1 MKTRFGLWLAG
12 GDRPP
17 LAADPNALQHQEIVF
32 SLLMLVVALLGR
44 GNPLIRYPD
53 LLWAFAGMLAFNLGY
68 HRLLRRGDSAVV
80 PLVSTAV
87 NLSLCSL
94 IVGLSGGERS
104 DFWPLYLLP
113 IFTASLHLKRR
124 HVMGVCAA
132 AGGFL
137 SCFYLEALW
146 EARRWDTC
154 EFLIKTGVLVFSA
167 AVTAHLSFKERAQ
180 RLGRIEV
187 QNQLPAQAQKLEAV
201 GRLAGGVAHDFNNLL
216 TVIKGSS
223 AFLRSNSELSE
234 EMRRDVDE
242 IDKAADRAAALTQ
255 QLLAFS
261 RKQLLKPAVLD
272 VNATLASLD
281 GMVRGLL
288 REDMVFVTRL
298 KPGLGRIKADPDQL
312 SKVIIDLVLNARD
325 AMPQGGRLV
334 IETQEVEAGEGP
346 LALPAVLITITDS
359 GVGMRRDVLER
370 AFEPF
375 FTTKEHGRGMGLSS
389 VYGIV
394 EQSGGRVVV
403 DSAPGEGARF
413 HLYFP
418 RFAAA
423 AARAGSAFSGPALD
437 PARSGTVFVV
447 EDEAGVR
454 QLICRILRQ
463 QGYEVQAA
471 SGGEEALRLFEAH
484 QGPVRGVV
492 TDIVMP
498 GMSGLA
504 LARRLVEL
512 RPEVPVLF
520 ISGYSDA
527 LAARSGALAPDS
539 HFLQKPFSPG
549 ALADKVREVIA

>member
-1 MKTRFGLWLAG
+1 MKIRFGMWLAG

-17 LAADPNALQHQEIVF
+17 LAADPNALQHQEIIF
-32 SLLMLVVALLGR
+32 SLLMLVVALMGR

-53 LLWAFAGMLAFNLGY
+53 LLWAFAVMLAFNLGY
-68 HRLLRRGDSAVV
+68 HRLLRRGEGAVV

-87 NLSLCSL
+87 NLALCSL

-132 AGGFL
+132 AGAFL

-146 EARRWDTC
+146 EARTWDTC
-154 EFLIKTGVLVFSA
+154 EFLIKSGVLVFSA
-167 AVTAHLSFKERAQ
+167 AVTAQLSFKERAQ
-180 RLGRIEV
+180 RLGRIDA

-201 GRLAGGVAHDFNNLL
+201 GRLAGGIAHDFNNLL
-216 TVIKGSS
+216 TVIKGSNS
-223 AFLRSNSELSE
+223 FLRSSSGLSE

-242 IDKAADRAAALTQ
+242 IEKAADRAAALTQ

-261 RKQLLKPAVLD
+261 RKQLLKPEALD

-281 GMVRGLL
+281 GMVRGLI
-288 REDMVFVTRL
+288 REDTVFVTRL
-298 KPGLGRIKADPDQL
+298 TPGLGRIRADPGQL
-312 SKVIIDLVLNARD
+312 SQVIINIVLNARD
-325 AMPQGGRLV
+325 AMPRGGRLV
-334 IETQEVEAGEGP
+334 IETREVEAAGGP
-346 LALPAVLITITDS
+346 LALPAVLITISDS
-359 GVGMRRDVLER
+359 GVGMRSDVLER

-375 FTTKEHGRGMGLSS
+375 FTTKEQSRGMGLST

-403 DSAPGEGARF
+403 ESSPGQGARF

-418 RFAAA
+418 RFADAA
-423 AARAGSAFSGPALD
+423 PAGSATAGRDLAA
-437 PARSGTVFVV
+437 ARSGTVFVV

-454 QLICRILRQ
+454 HLICRILRQ

-471 SGGEEALRLFEAH
+471 AGGEEALRLLEAH
-484 QGPVRGVV
+484 PGPVRGVV

-498 GMSGLA
+498 GMGGLA
-504 LARRLVEL
+504 LARRLAEL
-512 RPEVPVLF
+512 RPEVRILY

-549 ALADKVREVIA
+549 ALADKVREVLA